1 MSSNIAEKKSEGEG
15 TSTLNSTRRM
25 KRSVKCAKQ
34 FFRKEYWIS
43 IYSGAIQIKYKK
55 RLPRL
60 LALQTTVDA
69 IVRFNNVRKD
79 RGMLKIVSQGKLSER
94 GLWIMTNTT
103 GKIRAYQ
110 RMKQ

>member
-15 TSTLNSTRRM
+15 TSTLNSTRTM

-43 IYSGAIQIKYKK
+43 MYSGAIQIKYKK

-60 LALQTTVDA
+60 LTLQTTVDA

-94 GLWIMTNTT
+94 VYGS
-103 GKIRAYQ
+103 
-110 RMKQ
+110 

>member
-15 TSTLNSTRRM
+15 TSTLNSTRTM

-60 LALQTTVDA
+60 LTLQTTVDA

-94 GLWIMTNTT
+94 GLWIMANTT